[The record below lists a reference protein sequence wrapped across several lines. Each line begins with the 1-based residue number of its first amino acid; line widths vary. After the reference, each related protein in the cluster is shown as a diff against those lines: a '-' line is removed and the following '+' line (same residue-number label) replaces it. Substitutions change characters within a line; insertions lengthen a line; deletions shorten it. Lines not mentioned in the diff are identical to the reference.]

1 MSNSQ
6 QSPDQPS
13 GDGALAATMNDVSR
27 LLDNAAAS
35 GVPAV
40 IETAD
45 LRALGLLEDQS
56 TEEAP
61 LAFDVPSAA
70 LDLLVQSHGCEMS
83 GPYFGDGEVMG
94 AYYLF
99 EHAKAA

>member
-35 GVPAV
+35 GVPA
-40 IETAD
+40 D

-56 TEEAP
+56 TEEEP

-70 LDLLVQSHGCEMS
+70 LDLLVQSHRWELS
-83 GPYFGDGEVMG
+83 GPYFGDGEYMG

-99 EHAKAA
+99 GRAKAA